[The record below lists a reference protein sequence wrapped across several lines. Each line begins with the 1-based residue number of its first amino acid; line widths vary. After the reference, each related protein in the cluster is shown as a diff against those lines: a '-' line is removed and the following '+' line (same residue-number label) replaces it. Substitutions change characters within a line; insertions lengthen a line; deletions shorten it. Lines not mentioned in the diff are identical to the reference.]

1 MCTRVLLEK
10 ISYCMLEVM
19 TGVYQLPNS
28 FVNLYLILQPD
39 GLTLID
45 AGLAKSGPKVALEAI
60 AKLGRTPKDLRRI
73 LFTHSDPDHTGG
85 AAELKRISGSSLQ
98 TSAHEAGM
106 MAQGKPGRPVKN
118 PVIRLMLGL
127 MVPRI
132 PAQAADMLLEDG
144 QEIPVLGGLRV
155 INTPGH
161 TPGHVSFYSSS
172 QKILF
177 AGDSMRSEKD
187 TLSFGP
193 GPFTWDLEA
202 GIASVRK
209 QAKLEVDL
217 VCCGHGPVV
226 RGPGIVYP
234 YT

>member
-1 MCTRVLLEK
+1 
-10 ISYCMLEVM
+10 MLEVAN
-19 TGVYQLPNS
+19 GVYQIPNS
-28 FVNLYLILQPD
+28 FVNLYLILEED

-45 AGLAKSGPKVALEAI
+45 AGIAKTGPKVALEAM
-60 AKLGRTPKDLRRI
+60 AKLGHQPKDLRRI

-85 AAELKRISGSSLQ
+85 AAELKRLSGSSLQ
-98 TSAHEAGM
+98 ASAHEASM
-106 MAQGKPGRPVKN
+106 MAQGLAGRPVNN

-132 PAQAADMLLEDG
+132 PAQTADVILEDD
-144 QEIPVLGGLRV
+144 QDIPVLGGLRV

-161 TPGHVSFYSSS
+161 TPGHVSYYSSS
-172 QKILF
+172 TKILF

-187 TLSFGP
+187 TLGFGP
-193 GPFTWDLEA
+193 GPFTWNLEA
-202 GIASVRK
+202 GIESVRK

-217 VCCGHGPVV
+217 VCCGHGSVV
-226 RGPGIVYP
+226 RGPGIVFP

>member
-1 MCTRVLLEK
+1 
-10 ISYCMLEVM
+10 MLEVAN
-19 TGVYQLPNS
+19 GVYQLPNS
-28 FVNLYLILQPD
+28 FVNLYLILEAD

-60 AKLGRTPKDLRRI
+60 QKLGRESKDLKRI

-85 AAELKRISGSSLQ
+85 AAELKHISGSSLQ
-98 TSAHEAGM
+98 ASAHEASM
-106 MAQGKPGRPVKN
+106 MAQGQPGRPPNNAFVK
-118 PVIRLMLGL
+118 LMVAL

-132 PAQAADMLLEDG
+132 PAQTADVLLEDG

-187 TLSFGP
+187 KLSFGA
-193 GPFTWDLEA
+193 GPFTWDLNS
-202 GIASVRK
+202 GIESVRK

-217 VCCGHGPVV
+217 VCCGHGPVM
-226 RGPGIVYP
+226 RGPGIVFP
-234 YT
+234 HGAV

>member
-1 MCTRVLLEK
+1 
-10 ISYCMLEVM
+10 MLEVAN
-19 TGVYQLPNS
+19 GVYQIPNS
-28 FVNLYLILQPD
+28 FVNLYLTVEAD

-60 AKLGRTPKDLRRI
+60 AKLGHQPKDLKRI

-98 TSAHEAGM
+98 ASAHEASM
-106 MAQGKPGRPVKN
+106 MAQGQPGRPPNNAFVK
-118 PVIRLMLGL
+118 LMITL

-132 PAQAADMLLEDG
+132 PAQAADMILKDG
-144 QEIPVLGGLRV
+144 QDIPVLGGLRV

-161 TPGHVSFYSSS
+161 TPGHVSFYSNS

-187 TLSFGP
+187 RLSFGA
-193 GPFTWDLEA
+193 GPFTWNLEA
-202 GIASVRK
+202 GIQSVLQ

-226 RGPGIVYP
+226 RGPGIVFP

>member
-1 MCTRVLLEK
+1 
-10 ISYCMLEVM
+10 MLEIAN
-19 TGVYQLPNS
+19 GVYQIPNS
-28 FVNLYLILQPD
+28 FVNLYLIVEAD

-60 AKLGRTPKDLRRI
+60 AKLGRAPKDLKRI

-85 AAELKRISGSSLQ
+85 AAELKQISGSSLQ
-98 TSAHEAGM
+98 ASAHEASM
-106 MAQGKPGRPVKN
+106 MAQGKPGRPPNNAFVK
-118 PVIRLMLGL
+118 LMIGL
-127 MVPRI
+127 MVPKI
-132 PAQAADMLLEDG
+132 VPQTADVLLEDG

-155 INTPGH
+155 ISTPGH

-187 TLSFGP
+187 KLSFGA
-193 GPFTWDLEA
+193 GPFTWNLEA
-202 GIASVRK
+202 GIESVRK

-217 VCCGHGPVV
+217 VCCGHGSVV
-226 RGPGIVYP
+226 RGPNIVFP
-234 YT
+234 HT

>member
-1 MCTRVLLEK
+1 
-10 ISYCMLEVM
+10 MLEVAN
-19 TGVYQLPNS
+19 GVYQLPNS
-28 FVNLYLILQPD
+28 FVNLYLILEAD

-60 AKLGRTPKDLRRI
+60 QKLGREPKDLKRI

-85 AAELKRISGSSLQ
+85 AAELKQISGSSLQ
-98 TSAHEAGM
+98 ASAHEASM
-106 MAQGKPGRPVKN
+106 MAQGQPGRPPNNAFVK
-118 PVIRLMLGL
+118 LMIGL
-127 MVPRI
+127 MVPKI
-132 PAQAADMLLEDG
+132 VPQTADVILEDG
-144 QEIPVLGGLRV
+144 QEIPVLGGLSV

-187 TLSFGP
+187 KLSFGA
-193 GPFTWDLEA
+193 GPFTWNLET
-202 GIASVRK
+202 GIESVQK

-226 RGPGIVYP
+226 RGPGIVFP
-234 YT
+234 HT

>member
-1 MCTRVLLEK
+1 
-10 ISYCMLEVM
+10 MLEVAN
-19 TGVYQLPNS
+19 GVYQLPNS
-28 FVNLYLILQPD
+28 FVNLYLILEAD
-39 GLTLID
+39 GVTLID

-60 AKLGRTPKDLRRI
+60 QKLGREPKDLKRI

-85 AAELKRISGSSLQ
+85 AAELKHVNGSSLQ
-98 TSAHEAGM
+98 ASAHEASM
-106 MAQGKPGRPVKN
+106 MAQGQPGRPPNNAFVK
-118 PVIRLMLGL
+118 LMIGL
-127 MVPRI
+127 MVPKI
-132 PAQAADMLLEDG
+132 VPQTADVILVDD

-187 TLSFGP
+187 RLSFGP
-193 GPFTWDLEA
+193 GPFTWNLEA
-202 GIASVRK
+202 GIQSVQK

-226 RGPGIVYP
+226 RGPGIVFP
-234 YT
+234 HT

>member
-1 MCTRVLLEK
+1 
-10 ISYCMLEVM
+10 MLEVAN
-19 TGVYQLPNS
+19 GVFQIPNS
-28 FVNLYLILQPD
+28 FVNLYLILETN

-60 AKLGRTPKDLRRI
+60 AKLGHKPQDLKRI

-85 AAELKRISGSSLQ
+85 AAELKQTSGSSLQ
-98 TSAHEAGM
+98 ASAHEASM
-106 MAQGKPGRPVKN
+106 MAQGLAGRPVKN

-132 PAQAADMLLEDG
+132 PPQTTDVILEDG

-172 QKILF
+172 TKILF

-187 TLSFGP
+187 KLSFGA

-202 GIASVRK
+202 GIESVRK
-209 QAKLEVDL
+209 QAKLEADL

-226 RGPGIVYP
+226 RGPGIVFP
-234 YT
+234 YGAA

>member
-1 MCTRVLLEK
+1 
-10 ISYCMLEVM
+10 MLEVAN
-19 TGVYQLPNS
+19 GVYQLPNS
-28 FVNLYLILQPD
+28 FVNLYLILEAD

-60 AKLGRTPKDLRRI
+60 QKLGRESKDLKRI

-85 AAELKRISGSSLQ
+85 AAELKHISGSSLQ
-98 TSAHEAGM
+98 ASAHEASM
-106 MAQGKPGRPVKN
+106 MAQGQPGRPPNNAFVK
-118 PVIRLMLGL
+118 LMVAL
-127 MVPRI
+127 MVPRV
-132 PAQAADMLLEDG
+132 PAQTADVLLEDG

-187 TLSFGP
+187 KLSFGA
-193 GPFTWDLEA
+193 GPFTWDLNS
-202 GIASVRK
+202 GIESVRK

-217 VCCGHGPVV
+217 VCCGHGPVM
-226 RGPGIVYP
+226 RGPGIVFP
-234 YT
+234 HGAV

>member
-1 MCTRVLLEK
+1 
-10 ISYCMLEVM
+10 MLEVAN
-19 TGVYQLPNS
+19 GVYQLPNS
-28 FVNLYLILQPD
+28 FVNLYLILEAD

-60 AKLGRTPKDLRRI
+60 TKLGREPQDLKRI

-98 TSAHEAGM
+98 ASAHEASM
-106 MAQGKPGRPVKN
+106 MAQGQPGRPPNNAFVK
-118 PVIRLMLGL
+118 LMVGL

-132 PAQAADMLLEDG
+132 RPQAADVLLEDG
-144 QEIPVLGGLRV
+144 QEISVLGGLRV

-177 AGDSMRSEKD
+177 AGDSMRSEKN
-187 TLSFGP
+187 TLGFGA
-193 GPFTWDLEA
+193 GPFTWDLNSGVE
-202 GIASVRK
+202 SVRQ
-209 QAKLEVDL
+209 QAKLEVNL

-226 RGPGIVYP
+226 RGPGIVFP
-234 YT
+234 HT

>member
-1 MCTRVLLEK
+1 
-10 ISYCMLEVM
+10 MLEVAN
-19 TGVYQLPNS
+19 GVYQLPNS
-28 FVNLYLILQPD
+28 FVNLYLILEAD

-60 AKLGRTPKDLRRI
+60 QKLGREPKDLKRI

-85 AAELKRISGSSLQ
+85 AAELKQISGSSLQ
-98 TSAHEAGM
+98 ASAHEASM
-106 MAQGKPGRPVKN
+106 MAQGQPGRPPNNAFVK
-118 PVIRLMLGL
+118 LMIGL
-127 MVPRI
+127 MVPKI
-132 PAQAADMLLEDG
+132 VPQTADVILEDG

-155 INTPGH
+155 ISTPGH

-187 TLSFGP
+187 RLSFGP
-193 GPFTWDLEA
+193 GPFTWNLET
-202 GIASVRK
+202 GIESVRK

-226 RGPGIVYP
+226 RGPGIVFP
-234 YT
+234 HT

>member
-1 MCTRVLLEK
+1 
-10 ISYCMLEVM
+10 MLEVAN
-19 TGVYQLPNS
+19 GVYQIPNS
-28 FVNLYLILQPD
+28 FVNLYLILEAD

-60 AKLGRTPKDLRRI
+60 QKLGREPKDLKRI

-85 AAELKRISGSSLQ
+85 AAELKQISGSSLQ
-98 TSAHEAGM
+98 ASPHEASM
-106 MAQGKPGRPVKN
+106 MAQGQPGRPANNAFV
-118 PVIRLMLGL
+118 RLMVGL
-127 MVPRI
+127 MMPRI
-132 PAQAADMLLEDG
+132 TPQAADVTLEDG
-144 QEIPVLGGLRV
+144 QETPVLGGLRV

-177 AGDSMRSEKD
+177 AGDSMRSANGK
-187 TLSFGP
+187 LNFGV
-193 GPFTWDLEA
+193 GPFTWDLET
-202 GIASVRK
+202 GIESVRQ
-209 QAKLEVDL
+209 QAKLKVDL

-226 RGPGIVYP
+226 RGPEIVFP

>member
-1 MCTRVLLEK
+1 
-10 ISYCMLEVM
+10 MLEVAN
-19 TGVYQLPNS
+19 GVYQIPNS
-28 FVNLYLILQPD
+28 FVNLYLIVEAT

-45 AGLAKSGPKVALEAI
+45 AGLAKSGPKLALEAI
-60 AKLGRTPKDLRRI
+60 AKLGHKPQDLKRI

-85 AAELKRISGSSLQ
+85 AAELKQVSGSSLQ
-98 TSAHEAGM
+98 ASAHEASM
-106 MAQGKPGRPVKN
+106 MAQGLAGRPVNN

-132 PAQAADMLLEDG
+132 PAQTADVILEDD
-144 QEIPVLGGLRV
+144 QDIPVLGGLRV

-161 TPGHVSFYSSS
+161 TPGHVSFYSRST
-172 QKILF
+172 KILF

-187 TLSFGP
+187 KLSFGA
-193 GPFTWDLEA
+193 GPFTWNLET
-202 GIASVRK
+202 GIAAVRK

-226 RGPGIVYP
+226 SGPRIVFP

>member
-1 MCTRVLLEK
+1 
-10 ISYCMLEVM
+10 MLEVAN
-19 TGVYQLPNS
+19 GVYQIPNS
-28 FVNLYLILQPD
+28 FVNLYLIVEAD

-60 AKLGRTPKDLRRI
+60 TKLGREPKALKRI

-85 AAELKRISGSSLQ
+85 AAELKQISGSSLQ
-98 TSAHEAGM
+98 ASAHEASM
-106 MAQGKPGRPVKN
+106 MAQGKPGRPANNAFV
-118 PVIRLMLGL
+118 RLMVGL
-127 MVPRI
+127 MMPRI
-132 PAQAADMLLEDG
+132 THQAADVTLEDG

-177 AGDSMRSEKD
+177 AGDSMRSANDK
-187 TLSFGP
+187 LSFGA
-193 GPFTWDLEA
+193 GPFTWNLEA
-202 GIASVRK
+202 GIQSVQK

-226 RGPGIVYP
+226 RGPEIVFP

>member
-1 MCTRVLLEK
+1 
-10 ISYCMLEVM
+10 MLEVAN
-19 TGVYQLPNS
+19 GVYQIPNS
-28 FVNLYLILQPD
+28 FVNLYLIVEAG

-60 AKLGRTPKDLRRI
+60 QELGRQPKDLKRI

-85 AAELKRISGSSLQ
+85 AAELKHVSGSNLQ
-98 TSAHEAGM
+98 ASVHEAGM
-106 MAQGKPGRPVKN
+106 MAQGQPGRPANNAFVHLM
-118 PVIRLMLGL
+118 VRLM
-127 MVPRI
+127 MPRI
-132 PAQAADMLLEDG
+132 PAQTADVLLEDG
-144 QEIPVLGGLRV
+144 QDIPVLGGLRV

-187 TLSFGP
+187 RLSFGA
-193 GPFTWDLEA
+193 GPFTWSLGA
-202 GIASVRK
+202 GIESVRQ
-209 QAKLEVDL
+209 QAKLGVDL

-226 RGPGIVYP
+226 RGPGIVFP
-234 YT
+234 HT